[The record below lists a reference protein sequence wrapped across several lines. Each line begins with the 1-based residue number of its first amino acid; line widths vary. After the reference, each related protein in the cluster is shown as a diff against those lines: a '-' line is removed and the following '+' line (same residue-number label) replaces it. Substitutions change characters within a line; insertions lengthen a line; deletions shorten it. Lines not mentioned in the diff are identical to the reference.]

1 MQLDL
6 RPVSLPGK
14 NGGVDFELS
23 QMQRVGV
30 SNPKSIDAFDLLD
43 YRRGMGCA
51 QTIDPA
57 QKSEVNTS
65 ANGFPLHSHLGLVV
79 SSPSVLNT
87 AVGPP
92 ALERTVGR
100 AECAGACETARA
112 VHKSD
117 KFPHG
122 SLEDNRCHG
131 CENSPKIQRPSKGFG
146 ARLKPLQAFRKTGE
160 FESGGIRFPNHS
172 SVFKDTNH
180 SSRGAPAQRLHPI
193 SRSKRSGF
201 AKRLDD
207 GNHGVAIQ
215 NAGDIVSDSGGEF
228 ALSDRCKVAEQS
240 QSQFPSDEG
249 KCIPIQKEK
258 RGAPVKI
265 TKEVEDFGKGQL

>member
-23 QMQRVGV
+23 QMQRVG
-30 SNPKSIDAFDLLD
+30 SAIPKSIDAFDLLD

-57 QKSEVNTS
+57 RKSEVNTS
-65 ANGFPLHSHLGLVV
+65 ANGFPLHSHLGLVI
-79 SSPSVLNT
+79 SSAPTLH
-87 AVGPP
+87 APVGPP

-100 AECAGACETARA
+100 AERAGARETARA

-131 CENSPKIQRPSKGFG
+131 CENSPKIHRPSKGFG
-146 ARLKPLQAFRKTGE
+146 ARLKPLQAFRKPCE
-160 FESGGIRFPNHS
+160 FKRRSIRLPD
-172 SVFKDTNH
+172 DTPITQKSNNCAR
-180 SSRGAPAQRLHPI
+180 SAPAQRLHSIP
-193 SRSKRSGF
+193 RAERSGLT
-201 AKRLDD
+201 KRLDD

-215 NAGDIVSDSGGEF
+215 NTGDIVGDSGGEF
-228 ALSDRCKVAEQS
+228 ASAGRLKI
-240 QSQFPSDEG
+240 G
-249 KCIPIQKEK
+249 KNDITSSTAYVGECVSVEEKK
-258 RGAPVKI
+258 RG
-265 TKEVEDFGKGQL
+265 